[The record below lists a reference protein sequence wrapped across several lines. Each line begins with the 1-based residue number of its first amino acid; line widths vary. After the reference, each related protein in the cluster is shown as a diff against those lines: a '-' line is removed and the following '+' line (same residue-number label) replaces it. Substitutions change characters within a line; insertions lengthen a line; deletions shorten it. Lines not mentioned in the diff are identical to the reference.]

1 MATSPR
7 SETMNAEVSRPPSGE
22 QGRDEEIP
30 VARVLTLL
38 DASRHSLAALA
49 AAVDL
54 AVTRHA
60 ELVALFVEDQDLLGS
75 AGFPFAREIGAVSG
89 RVRRLSRTDLEAG
102 MARQARRVTEA
113 LEAAVAG
120 RELRHQLRVSRGRV
134 VSEALSLAGPGD
146 LLVLGKAG
154 LSGHWG
160 GVRLGSTSRA
170 LILEAPCTVII
181 WDERLSLVRGPL
193 RTLDGH
199 GAAGEFPPVPEAL
212 TRLFDGR
219 ETLQATN
226 ARQLEKRL
234 ARVDNGALL
243 LHRPQLARLADQ
255 DPDLL
260 ARLPIPVIVVP

>member
-1 MATSPR
+1 
-7 SETMNAEVSRPPSGE
+7 MNADEPRPDPGE
-22 QGRDEEIP
+22 QARDDEIP
-30 VARVLTLL
+30 VARVLALL

-60 ELVALFVEDQDLLGS
+60 ELVALYVEDQDLLGS
-75 AGFPFAREIGAVSG
+75 TGFPFAREIGAVSG
-89 RVRRLSRTDLEAG
+89 RVRRLSRNELEAG
-102 MARQARRVTEA
+102 MARQTRRVTEA
-113 LEAAVAG
+113 LDAAVAG

-160 GVRLGSTSRA
+160 VRLGSTSRA

-181 WDERLSLVRGPL
+181 WDERLSLARGPL
-193 RTLDGH
+193 RTLDGP
-199 GAAGEFPPVPEAL
+199 GAGGEFPPVPEAL

-219 ETLQATN
+219 EALQASD
-226 ARQLEKRL
+226 ARQLEQQL
-234 ARVDNGALL
+234 ARVDDGALL

-255 DPDLL
+255 DADLL

>member
-1 MATSPR
+1 
-7 SETMNAEVSRPPSGE
+7 MNADVSRSGPAE
-22 QGRDEEIP
+22 PVGDDGIP
-30 VARVLTLL
+30 VMRVLALL

-54 AVTRHA
+54 AVMRRA
-60 ELVALFVEDQDLLGS
+60 ELVALYVEDQDLLGS
-75 AGFPFAREIGAVSG
+75 AGFPFAREIGAASG
-89 RVRRLSRTDLEAG
+89 QVRRLSRSDLEAG
-102 MARQARRVTEA
+102 MVLQARRVTEA

-120 RELRHQLRVSRGRV
+120 RALRHQLQVSRGQV

-160 GVRLGSTSRA
+160 VRLGSTSRA

-181 WDERLSLVRGPL
+181 WDERRSFARGIL
-193 RTLDGH
+193 RILDDTGTSRD
-199 GAAGEFPPVPEAL
+199 ELRPVAEVL

-219 ETLQATN
+219 ETLQARDV
-226 ARQLEKRL
+226 RQLEQQL
-234 ARVDNGALL
+234 AHVDNGALL
-243 LHRPQLARLADQ
+243 LHRPQLARLVDQ
-255 DPDLL
+255 DADLL

>member
-1 MATSPR
+1 MNVDVPR
-7 SETMNAEVSRPPSGE
+7 SGPEETGGE
-22 QGRDEEIP
+22 GEIP
-30 VARVLTLL
+30 VMRVLALL

-54 AVTRHA
+54 AVTRQA
-60 ELVALFVEDQDLLGS
+60 ELVALYVEDQDLLGS
-75 AGFPFAREIGAVSG
+75 AGFPFAREIGAASG
-89 RVRRLSRTDLEAG
+89 RVRRLSRSDLEAG

-113 LEAAVAG
+113 LDAAVAG
-120 RELRHQLRVSRGRV
+120 RELQHQLRVSRGRV

-160 GVRLGSTSRA
+160 VRLGSTSRA

-181 WDERLSLVRGPL
+181 WDERLSLARGPL
-193 RTLDGH
+193 RTLDGP
-199 GAAGEFPPVPEAL
+199 GAGGEFPPVPEAL

-219 ETLQATN
+219 EVLQASD
-226 ARQLEKRL
+226 ARQLERQL
-234 ARVDNGALL
+234 AHVDSGALL

-255 DPDLL
+255 DADLL

>member
-1 MATSPR
+1 
-7 SETMNAEVSRPPSGE
+7 MNADVSRPDPRE
-22 QGRDEEIP
+22 QTTDEP
-30 VARVLTLL
+30 VPVMRVLALL

-49 AAVDL
+49 AAVDF
-54 AVTRHA
+54 AMMRHA
-60 ELVALFVEDQDLLGS
+60 ELVALYVEDQDLLGS

-102 MARQARRVTEA
+102 MARQTRRVTEA

-120 RELRHQLRVSRGRV
+120 RELRHQLRVSRGQV

-160 GVRLGSTSRA
+160 VRLGSTSRA
-170 LILEAPCTVII
+170 LILEAPCTVVI
-181 WDERLSLVRGPL
+181 WDERLSLSRGPL
-193 RTLDGH
+193 RTLDGP
-199 GAAGEFPPVPEAL
+199 GAGGEFPPVPEAL

-219 ETLQATN
+219 ETLQVAD
-226 ARQLEKRL
+226 ARQLEQQL
-234 ARVDNGALL
+234 ARADNGALL

-255 DPDLL
+255 DADLL